1 MQTPKFTAA
10 KTRAAHGSVT
20 NKQVERKNYAIIL
33 LITKLTDWK
42 SPCFSWGRKIRP
54 LGKNQSILF
63 LLDVWSEIVV

>member
-1 MQTPKFTAA
+1 MKMPKFTGA
-10 KTRAAHGSVT
+10 KVRAAHRYVT
-20 NKQVERKNYAIIL
+20 NKQVERKNYAMVL